1 MNSLQEK
8 REEIRQ
14 DDQPSKV
21 RVLIADDHA
30 LVVEAVG
37 RVLEASG
44 GFEYYTVSSMGE
56 AVKALIDGP
65 AFDIALVDV
74 KMPGVN
80 GLDSFKRV
88 IERAPNTMLLL
99 FSGEVDPRFVK
110 EAMKLGVRGL
120 IPKSMR
126 LKSMVSAIH
135 LVLSGETY
143 LPSELKLATGERI
156 ASQSDSELSEI
167 EMKILLLA
175 AQGYMNKEIGEQL
188 ILTEVA
194 VKMHMRS
201 VCKKL
206 NAKNRT
212 HAAMM
217 ARDLGFA

>member
-1 MNSLQEK
+1 MNMLQENWEGSP
-8 REEIRQ
+8 RDEQ
-14 DDQPSKV
+14 LSKV

-37 RVLEASG
+37 RALEASG
-44 GFEYYTVSSMGE
+44 NFEYCTVSSMGE

-65 AFDIALVDV
+65 AYDIALVDV
-74 KMPGVN
+74 RMPGVT
-80 GLDSFKRV
+80 GLDSFKRI
-88 IERAPNTMLLL
+88 IERAPNTMFLL

-110 EAMKLGVRGL
+110 EAMKVGVRGL

-126 LKSMVSAIH
+126 LKSLASAIH

-156 ASQSDSELSEI
+156 ALQSDSELSEI
-167 EMKILLLA
+167 EMKILRLA

-201 VCKKL
+201 ICKKL